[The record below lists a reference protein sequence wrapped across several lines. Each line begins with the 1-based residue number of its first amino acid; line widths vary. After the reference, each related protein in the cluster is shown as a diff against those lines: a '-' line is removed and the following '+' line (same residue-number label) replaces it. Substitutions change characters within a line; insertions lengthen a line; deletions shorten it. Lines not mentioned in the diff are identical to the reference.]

1 MELENFTSE
10 QPEQVTKPQPK
21 KDDQRAEFLKIL
33 KESLKKAVMY
43 IMLFSSAINILMLFL
58 PLYSLQVFDR
68 VLSSGSI
75 PTLTALS
82 MITVFSFILYSV
94 FNSIREYMLIK
105 ISAWLDLK
113 LNERVFKLSV
123 NHSSISGQKMNSQF
137 IMEAASVKGFVTSPQ
152 IFALFDIP
160 WSFVYF
166 VVIFLISP
174 QICLL
179 VLFGAAVLFGL
190 TYYKEFKTKPQ
201 IKETNDINHRNMK
214 RGDEFIRNAEVIE
227 AMGMYGNTYELWR
240 AEHEII
246 QERVRNTA
254 YLSSRL
260 NSISKCLRMT
270 LQIAIIGVGTYLA
283 LSKQMTFGGII
294 ACSILAGKALQPF
307 DAIMAIWSSVGNFR
321 DSYAKL
327 NGFLNSAFERPVST
341 NLGKPRGE
349 ITCEKVVFLKPGS
362 LPPVA
367 IIKNLDLAI
376 DSGDVIGLI
385 GPSGSGKSTLIKL
398 LAGIYKPAMGVVRVD
413 GGDIFHR
420 NREDI
425 GRYIGYLP
433 QSIDLLR
440 GTIKENICRF
450 DPNVKDEDVVNAAKK
465 TGVHELILSLP
476 EAYDT
481 VIGEGNVEL
490 SGGQKQRIGIARA
503 FYGDPSII
511 LLDEPNA
518 NLDGM
523 GEQLLLKAIIGAK
536 NEGRTLIM
544 ISHKPSIVNITNKI
558 VVIRDGAVMDYGLK
572 DDVMTKYAGGAAAAN
587 QANINRAEENKQKQP
602 AVKIEMKDVN

>member
-1 MELENFTSE
+1 M
-10 QPEQVTKPQPK
+10 PPAK
-21 KDDQRAEFLKIL
+21 KDERADFLVIL
-33 KESLKKAVMY
+33 KESLRKAVFY
-43 IMLFSSAINILMLFL
+43 ILIFSSAINILMLML
-58 PLYSLQVFDR
+58 PIYSLQVFDR

-82 MITVFSFILYSV
+82 TLALFCFALYSV
-94 FNSIREYMLIK
+94 FNSVREYILIK
-105 ISAWLDLK
+105 ISAWLDGK

-137 IMEAASVKGFVTSPQ
+137 MMEAATVKNFVTSPQ
-152 IFALFDIP
+152 IFAIFDIP
-160 WSFVYF
+160 WSFVF
-166 VVIFLISP
+166 IFVIFLISP
-174 QICLL
+174 EVALL
-179 VLFGAAVLFGL
+179 VTIGALVLFGL

-201 IKETNDINHRNMK
+201 IKETNDINSRNMK

-227 AMGMYGNTYELWR
+227 AMGMYNNTFKLWSD
-240 AEHEII
+240 EHNMI
-246 QERVRNTA
+246 QERMRNTA

-260 NSISKCLRMT
+260 NSISKFLRMT
-270 LQIAIIGVGTYLA
+270 LQIAIIGLGTYLA
-283 LSKQMTFGGII
+283 LNKQMTFGGII

-307 DAIMAIWSSVGNFR
+307 DAIMGIWSSFGNFR
-321 DSYAKL
+321 DSYTKL
-327 NGFLNSAFERPVST
+327 RGFLGSANERPEST
-341 NLGKPRGE
+341 NLGKPRGAIE
-349 ITCEKVVFLKPGS
+349 CEKIIFLKPG
-362 LPPVA
+362 LMPPVP
-367 IIKNLDLAI
+367 IIKNLDLKVEA
-376 DSGDVIGLI
+376 GDVIGLI
-385 GPSGSGKSTLIKL
+385 GPSGSGKSTLMKL

-413 GGDIFHR
+413 GGDVFHR
-420 NREDI
+420 NRDDI
-425 GRYIGYLP
+425 GKFIGYLP

-450 DPNVKDEDVVNAAKK
+450 DPNVKDEDVVNAAKN
-465 TGVHELILSLP
+465 TGVHELILSMP

-490 SGGQKQRIGIARA
+490 SGGQKQRIGLARA

-523 GEQLLLKAIIGAK
+523 GEQQLLKAIITAK

-558 VVIRDGAVMDYGLK
+558 VVIRDGAVMDYGAK
-572 DDVMTKYAGGAAAAN
+572 DEVMAKYASGGQQAAN
-587 QANINRAEENKQKQP
+587 QANINRAEENKKRS
-602 AVKIEMKDVN
+602 AVKIEMKDPE